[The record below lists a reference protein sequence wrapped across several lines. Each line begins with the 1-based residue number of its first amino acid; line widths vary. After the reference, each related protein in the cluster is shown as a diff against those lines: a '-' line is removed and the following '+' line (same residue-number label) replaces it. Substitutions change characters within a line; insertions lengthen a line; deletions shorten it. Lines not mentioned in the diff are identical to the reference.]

1 MKDLLE
7 RAETEG
13 KRRGSRIA
21 LKGML
26 LLMGAFL
33 VFAGAMIIFAEIQ
46 NTLGGRT
53 TPLGSTFI
61 IGLAIL
67 IAGLGIVLQATIG
80 PTLKQLKDGSVKR
93 QLEDMKMIK
102 DSAGNRKA
110 RRRD

>member
-1 MKDLLE
+1 MKHLLE
-7 RAETEG
+7 RAQTED

-46 NTLGGRT
+46 NTLVGRT
-53 TPLGSTFI
+53 TSLSSTFI

-67 IAGLGIVLQATIG
+67 IAGLGIVLQVTIG
-80 PTLKQLKDGSVKR
+80 PPLKRLKRRSING
-93 QLEDMKMIK
+93 QLEDMKMIEG
-102 DSAGNRKA
+102 SAGNRKA